1 MISPRALLIF
11 IGVVVWGLGGVSPLS
26 WAPLGFAQDAM
37 PDDALTKPPP
47 KPGAS
52 DGAAPPVP
60 AQAPSSQEGASPEDE
75 GDVSD
80 DRVTLGGL
88 DKVSARV
95 VTLEA
100 EVGQTTHFGTLEIIV
115 RACRQHRPEERPEN
129 AAFLDIWDLKPGKP
143 AQSIFRGWM
152 FSSSPAL
159 SAMEHPI
166 YDIWVLSCHSSHK

>member
-1 MISPRALLIF
+1 MIRLRALSIF
-11 IGVVVWGLGGVSPLS
+11 LSVVIRGGVWGLCAVSTAG
-26 WAPLGFAQDAM
+26 WAQDAM
-37 PDDALTKPPP
+37 PTTAPSP

-52 DGAAPPVP
+52 DGQGAAPPPGQPPVP
-60 AQAPSSQEGASPEDE
+60 NQEGVAPEDE

-88 DKVSARV
+88 DKVTARV

-129 AAFLDIWDLKPGKP
+129 AAFLDIWDIKPGKP
-143 AQSIFRGWM
+143 AQSVFRGWM